1 MIDISEEVEGLD
13 GGVDHFAGKS
23 KGTMPQYGHID
34 KARKLLHRLMAE
46 EEMRDVI
53 TIAIVLNCKHGS
65 RIYEKLFESSKET
78 RQGES

>member
-1 MIDISEEVEGLD
+1 
-13 GGVDHFAGKS
+13 
-23 KGTMPQYGHID
+23 
-34 KARKLLHRLMAE
+34 MAE